1 MNMRHDEERE
11 VYLDLAERMLDV
23 CNLEDI
29 FDEND
34 LTQADVLSYLIELGL
49 INTEYFGGIT

>member
-1 MNMRHDEERE
+1 MRHDEERE